1 MKININRNTVS
12 NLDQLDLTNIK
23 FGNLYSDH
31 MFQADFVNGSWKNFE
46 ISPFDNV
53 KISPACTTLH
63 YGQTIFEGLKAYKNK
78 KDEML
83 IFRIDK
89 NAKRFNISA
98 KRMCMPTIPED
109 YFIKAISSLLKI
121 DHQWVPKKENTSLY
135 IRPLLI
141 ALDPY
146 IGIRPADNYKFL
158 IITCPVGD
166 FYTKPLN
173 VKIETKYTR
182 AVKGGVGCSKT
193 AANYAASLYP
203 ATKAQKDGYDQL
215 IWTDGQKHKYIDKFS
230 HWLIY

>member
-1 MKININRNTVS
+1 
-12 NLDQLDLTNIK
+12 
-23 FGNLYSDH
+23 
-31 MFQADFVNGSWKNFE
+31 
-46 ISPFDNV
+46 
-53 KISPACTTLH
+53 
-63 YGQTIFEGLKAYKNK
+63 
-78 KDEML
+78 ML

-173 VKIETKYTR
+173 VKQLQIMLLPYIQRIKL
-182 AVKGGVGCSKT
+182 KKT
-193 AANYAASLYP
+193 GMIN
-203 ATKAQKDGYDQL
+203 
-215 IWTDGQKHKYIDKFS
+215 
-230 HWLIY
+230 